1 MIKAI
6 IIDDEKHCLITL
18 EHLLQKS
25 EEVYLLASIQDST
38 KAKKTIEDL
47 QPDIVFIDI
56 QMPELTG
63 FDVLNSFET
72 LPFKV
77 VFTTA
82 YDQYAIKALKMNAL
96 DYLQKPISFEDIK
109 EVLEKFKNNQMSL
122 NQKQISN
129 VYRFSKDK
137 IQDTIALSVQE
148 GLIFVKL
155 DEIIYIE
162 GDGGYSNIVMTN
174 NRKHLASKTMS
185 VFEDVLLDHPS
196 FFRAHK
202 SYIVNLKFINQYIR
216 GEGGEII
223 MTDGKN
229 IAISRNKKQEF
240 LSLFQKI

>member
-1 MIKAI
+1 MIKAL

-18 EHLLQKS
+18 EHLLNKTG
-25 EEVYLLASIQDST
+25 EVEISASVQNPLEAEKLIKELL
-38 KAKKTIEDL
+38 
-47 QPDIVFIDI
+47 PDIVFIDI
-56 QMPELTG
+56 EMPDMNG
-63 FDVLNSFET
+63 FEVLSQFEDIF
-72 LPFKV
+72 FKV

-96 DYLQKPISFEDIK
+96 DYLQKPISLEDIK
-109 EVLEKFKNNQMSL
+109 EVLEKFKANQMSSD
-122 NQKQISN
+122 QKQISN
-129 VYRFSKDK
+129 VYKFSRDK
-137 IQDTIALSVQE
+137 VQDTIALSVQE

-162 GDGGYSNIVMTN
+162 GNGGYSNIVMTN
-174 NRKHLASKTMS
+174 SRKHLASKTMS
-185 VFEDVLLDHPS
+185 VFEDVLADHPL

-202 SYIVNLKFINQYIR
+202 SYIVNLKFITQYIR

-240 LSLFQKI
+240 LGLFQKI

>member
-18 EHLLQKS
+18 EHLLKRS
-25 EEVYLLASIQDST
+25 GEVELLAIIQDPT
-38 KAKKTIEDL
+38 EAPKLILELK
-47 QPDIVFIDI
+47 PDIVFIDI
-56 QMPELTG
+56 EMPSQNG
-63 FDVLNSFET
+63 FEVLQSLEAIN
-72 LPFKV
+72 FKV

-82 YDQYAIKALKMNAL
+82 YDQYAIRALKMNAL

-109 EVLEKFKNNQMSL
+109 DVLEKFKHNLMSSD
-122 NQKQISN
+122 QKQISN
-129 VYRFSKDK
+129 VYKFSKDK

-155 DEIIYIE
+155 KDIIYIE
-162 GDGGYSNIVMTN
+162 GNGSYSNIVMTHN
-174 NRKHLASKTMS
+174 KKHLASKTMS
-185 VFEDVLLDHPS
+185 VFEDVLAEHPL

-202 SYIVNLKFINQYIR
+202 SYIVNLKCITQYIR